1 MNAQVLVAIISQIL
15 ANLPAYVKTARDL
28 MHLINDAYER
38 VSQALGDGAI
48 TDEDLKNLVDAIVA
62 NSARIQSIPEAAPQ
76 SAPPPPTDPT

>member
-15 ANLPAYVKTARDL
+15 TNLPAYVKTARDL

-38 VSQALGDGAI
+38 VSHALGDGEI

-62 NSARIQSIPEAAPQ
+62 NSARIQGIPDVAV
-76 SAPPPPTDPT
+76 PPPPTDPT